1 MTQKSFEHEIF
12 IRSDVRTVL
21 QAVTDMKQSLSIHPL
36 IIKVDEVP
44 PSDGALKRYI
54 ITDSLKW
61 GPFKFKLKY
70 RVDVIEVAENHA
82 RLIAIPSSWMKIES
96 LMQVSPREDGV
107 TLKESYVMHAPALVF
122 DYSFKQ
128 AQESHRISF
137 QNLKAFLENK
147 KS

>member
-1 MTQKSFEHEIF
+1 MKQKSFEHEIF
-12 IRSDVRTVL
+12 IRSDTRTVL
-21 QAVTDMKQSLSIHPL
+21 QAVTDMTQSLSIHPL

-44 PSDGALKRYI
+44 PSDEALKRYI

-96 LMQVSPREDGV
+96 LFQD
-107 TLKESYVMHAPALVF
+107 HPARKRR
-122 DYSFKQ
+122 D
-128 AQESHRISF
+128 
-137 QNLKAFLENK
+137 LERGLCNARARTGL
-147 KS
+147 

>member
-1 MTQKSFEHEIF
+1 MTQRNFEHEVF
-12 IRSDVRTVL
+12 IRSDARTVL
-21 QAVTDMKQSLSIHPL
+21 HSVTDMNQSLLIHPL
-36 IIKVDEVP
+36 IVKVEEVP

-70 RVDVIEVAENHA
+70 RVDVIEIAENHA

-96 LMQVSPREDGV
+96 LMQVTPCEGGV
-107 TLKESYVMHAPALVF
+107 ILKESYVMHAPSLVF

-128 AQESHRISF
+128 AQDSHRISF
-137 QNLKAFLENK
+137 QNLKAFLEK
-147 KS
+147 